1 MRHLMLLATGVF
13 LIAASG
19 QTVAGPF
26 SPAGLSRVDGLS
38 LIEFVRDKPK
48 SETLSQKVKRVWR
61 DLTGYKFEVSCPAFL
76 SVNHSTCT
84 ETGKSREDARA
95 RCQSRNA
102 FCWVA
107 DAS

>member
-1 MRHLMLLATGVF
+1 MRHLTLWATGVF
-13 LIAASG
+13 LIAASS

-26 SPAGLSRVDGLS
+26 PPAGLSRVEGLP
-38 LIEFVRDKPK
+38 LVEFVRDKPK
-48 SETLSQKVKRVWR
+48 SETLKQKVKRVWR
-61 DLTGYKFEVSCPAFL
+61 DLTGYRFNVSCPAFFAV
-76 SVNHSTCT
+76 SHSTCT

-107 DAS
+107 DAR

>member
-1 MRHLMLLATGVF
+1 MRYLTLLATGVF
-13 LIAASG
+13 LIAANG

-26 SPAGLSRVDGLS
+26 SPSGLSRLDS
-38 LIEFVRDKPK
+38 LPSIELVRDKQK
-48 SETLSQKVKRVWR
+48 SQTLTQKVKRVWR
-61 DLTGYKFEVSCPAFL
+61 DLTGYKFNVSCPAFL
-76 SVNHSTCT
+76 AVTRSTCT